1 MTPPLKSL
9 LARLLP
15 RPTIRNK
22 LVALSFSFLLIVVGL
37 VFWLVYTQQ
46 RHLLQTEWSESMTA
60 QARLLASNS
69 QAALAFGDSHEAE
82 RLLRSLAINPAILAS
97 RTLLPDGHVLAE
109 YRRAGTPPL
118 VFPENT
124 ATVSLTDDY
133 LLVREPILLTEWSPP
148 AGWIEMLVSLEQYHS
163 HMRRTARDTSLLLLG
178 ALAVALLLTR
188 FVVGR
193 LTAPLER
200 LDQLA
205 NRFSQDARLAERVN
219 LQRQDEI
226 GSLGQSFD
234 RMLDS
239 LQTRDRELGSYRDS
253 LEQMVED
260 RTRALQE
267 AIADARRA
275 NRAKSDFLARMS
287 HEIRTPMNAIVGL
300 SHLVLDTTLLPQQ
313 REHLEQVVQSSETLL
328 GIINDVL
335 DYSKIEAGGLVLER
349 APFEPAKLFRSLA
362 GLFAPQAGSQGLS
375 LNLPDAD
382 ALPPRLVGDAL
393 RLGQILINLVGN
405 ALKFTEHGHID
416 IGVGVLDSDCDHGRL
431 RLAFTV
437 SDTGIGIAPEQQEH
451 LFSPFT
457 QADSSI
463 TRRFGGTGLGLSI
476 CRQLVEMMDGE
487 ITVSSIPGQGT
498 TFRFTGVF
506 DLPTESDTQ
515 PETAPAA
522 PSSAARGPQPRWSGE
537 RVLLA
542 EDIAINQTIAI
553 ALLNKAGL
561 DVRVAANG
569 QEAIDLLHE
578 EAFRLVLMDIQMPV
592 MDGLTACRII
602 RADPRLHDLPII
614 AMTAHATA
622 EDRRQSREAGMNG
635 HVTKPIMAAVLYEAI
650 AQWLPPSAGQLEFF
664 PAPAPETGADWP
676 AIDGVDLR
684 RGLALHMHQP
694 DMFLKS
700 AHAFRQDFAGAAV
713 SIRQCL
719 ADDRRADAIRLAH
732 SIKSVAAALGASELA
747 DQARALENRLHD
759 AGEPQQLLDEFA
771 ATLGR
776 LVEGLAA
783 LPRPAA
789 PPSEPLP
796 DVGGGIETLFNLLE
810 SDLVSANASSEAH
823 FARLKR
829 AFMAAGTIPPEYEK
843 IMIETGALIADVEYE
858 AALEK
863 LRILHHQWT
872 NRPA

>member
-1 MTPPLKSL
+1 MTLPLKSL
-9 LARLLP
+9 LARLMP

-69 QAALAFGDSHEAE
+69 QAALAFGDAQEAE

-97 RTLLPDGHVLAE
+97 RTLLHDGHVLAE
-109 YRRAGTPPL
+109 YRRADAL
-118 VFPENT
+118 AVRFPEDT
-124 ATVSLTDDY
+124 ATASLIDDY
-133 LLVREPILLTEWSPP
+133 LLVREPILLTERSAP
-148 AGWIEMLVSLEQYHS
+148 AGWIEMLVSLEQYHA
-163 HMRRTARDTSLLLLG
+163 HMRDAARDTFLLLLA
-178 ALAVALLLTR
+178 ALIVSLLLTR

-193 LTAPLER
+193 LTAPLEQ

-205 NRFSQDARLAERVN
+205 NRISQDARLAERVN
-219 LQRQDEI
+219 LQRDDEI

-253 LEQMVED
+253 LELMVED

-328 GIINDVL
+328 SIINDVL

-362 GLFAPQAGSQGLS
+362 GLFAPQARNQGLS
-375 LNLPDAD
+375 LNLPGDD

-416 IGVGVLDSDCDHGRL
+416 IGVGVLDSDHDRL

-437 SDTGIGIAPEQQEH
+437 SDTGIGIAPEQQEY

-506 DLPTESDTQ
+506 DLPAEADAQ
-515 PETAPAA
+515 LPAA
-522 PSSAARGPQPRWSGE
+522 PQAVSTAAGSAQPRWSGE
-537 RVLLA
+537 RVLLV
-542 EDIAINQTIAI
+542 EDIPINQTIAI

-561 DVRVAANG
+561 EIRVASNG
-569 QEAIDLLHE
+569 QEAIDLLHQ
-578 EAFRLVLMDIQMPV
+578 EAFRLILMDIQMPV

-602 RADPRLHDLPII
+602 RADARLRDLPVI

-650 AQWLPPSAGQLEFF
+650 AQWLPPSAGQQESFL
-664 PAPAPETGADWP
+664 APRPETDTDWP
-676 AIDGVDLR
+676 PIDGVDLR

-694 DMFLKS
+694 DIFLKS
-700 AHAFRQDFAGAAV
+700 ARAFRQDFAGAAI

-719 ADDRRADAIRLAH
+719 ADGRYADAVRLAH
-732 SIKSVAAALGASELA
+732 SIKSVAAALGAGELA

-759 AGEPQQLLDEFA
+759 AGEPGPLLDEFA
-771 ATLGR
+771 ATLNR
-776 LVEGLAA
+776 VIEGLAT
-783 LPRPAA
+783 LPLPTAA
-789 PPSEPLP
+789 PSEPLP
-796 DVGGGIETLFNLLE
+796 ENGDGIEALFALLE

-823 FARLKR
+823 FARLKQ
-829 AFMAAGTIPPEYEK
+829 AFTVGATIPPEYEK
-843 IMIETGALIADVEYE
+843 IIIETGALIADVEYE
-858 AALEK
+858 SALEK
-863 LRILHHQWT
+863 LRILHQQWK
-872 NRPA
+872 NRQA